1 MTTNDKD
8 ELDTDERDD
17 RPIDAMLEIVH
28 WVLDRALDGTRDV
41 GDVLA
46 VERVRA
52 STCAAI
58 LGDHAVVDR
67 ASELDALRTVACALA
82 AFETRYGVS
91 NLSCSLASTVDAL
104 SEAIA
109 AELERGPLLAPHAY
123 CVP

>member
-8 ELDTDERDD
+8 ELETDERDD
-17 RPIDAMLEIVH
+17 RPIDAMLEIVD
-28 WVLDRALDGTRDV
+28 WVLDRALDGAHDV

-52 STCAAI
+52 STCAVI
-58 LGDHAVVDR
+58 LGDETVLDR
-67 ASELDALRTVACALA
+67 ASELDVLRTVACALA

-91 NLSCSLASTVDAL
+91 NLSSSLVSTVDAL

-109 AELERGPLLAPHAY
+109 AELERGPLLAPHDY